1 LNEVSNASSTL
12 ADLPKIGG
20 AAKVCA
26 LIGDPIAHS
35 LSPPIHNAAFRLLGM
50 DFAYVPFRVRTNEL
64 KAAIEGIRSLGVLG
78 VNVTMPHKTRV
89 VPLLDTIERTA
100 LQIGAVN
107 TIVRNNDRLRGYNT
121 DGQAALAV
129 LQSLAGSLPG
139 RRAVILGAGGA
150 ARAIVYYLSK
160 TVESIAILNR
170 TRSKAS
176 SIASKIGELR
186 GITCRSY
193 GLNKARLQR
202 ELGQADLLINTI
214 PPDAFARL
222 GRILIQERLVRQ
234 DMVVFDVNYEP
245 KNDFLANA
253 KLAGAKA
260 TDGLD
265 MLVRQAALSFTL
277 WTGREAPIDVM
288 REAAIEARATW

>member
-1 LNEVSNASSTL
+1 LNKVSKASAVL
-12 ADLPKIGG
+12 ASLPKISG
-20 AAKVCA
+20 AARVCA
-26 LIGDPIAHS
+26 VIGDPIAHS
-35 LSPPIHNAAFRLLGM
+35 LSPAIHNAAFRSLGM
-50 DFAYVPFRVRTNEL
+50 DLMYVPFRVRANEL

-89 VPLLDTIERTA
+89 VPLLDAIEKTA

-107 TIVRNNDRLRGYNT
+107 TIVRNDGRLRGYNT

-129 LQSLAGSLPG
+129 LQSLARSLRG

-170 TRSKAS
+170 TRSKGS
-176 SIASKIGELR
+176 SIASKIARLR

-193 GLNKARLQR
+193 GLSKASLER
-202 ELGQADLLINTI
+202 ELGQADLLVNTI
-214 PPDAFARL
+214 PADAFARL
-222 GRILIQERLVRQ
+222 GNILIQERLVRE

-245 KNDFLANA
+245 KNDFLVNA

-277 WTGREAPIDVM
+277 WTGREAPIDIM
-288 REAAIEARATW
+288 REAAIQARATS

>member
-1 LNEVSNASSTL
+1 LNKVSKASAVL
-12 ADLPKIGG
+12 ASLPKISG
-20 AAKVCA
+20 AARVCA
-26 LIGDPIAHS
+26 VIGDPIAHS
-35 LSPPIHNAAFRLLGM
+35 LSPAIHNAAFRSLGM
-50 DFAYVPFRVRTNEL
+50 DLVYVPFRVRANEL

-89 VPLLDTIERTA
+89 VPLLDAIEKTA

-107 TIVRNNDRLRGYNT
+107 TIVRNDGRLRGYNT

-129 LQSLAGSLPG
+129 LQSLARSLRG

-170 TRSKAS
+170 TRSKGS
-176 SIASKIGELR
+176 SIASKIARLR

-193 GLNKARLQR
+193 GLSKASLER
-202 ELGQADLLINTI
+202 ELGQADLLVNTI
-214 PPDAFARL
+214 PADAFARL
-222 GRILIQERLVRQ
+222 GNILIQERLVRE

-245 KNDFLANA
+245 KNDFLVNA

-277 WTGREAPIDVM
+277 WTGREAPIDIM
-288 REAAIEARATW
+288 REAAIQARATS

>member
-1 LNEVSNASSTL
+1 LNKVSKASAVL
-12 ADLPKIGG
+12 ASLPKISG
-20 AAKVCA
+20 AARVCA
-26 LIGDPIAHS
+26 VIGDPIAHS
-35 LSPPIHNAAFRLLGM
+35 LSPAIHNAAFRSLGM
-50 DFAYVPFRVRTNEL
+50 DLVYVPFRVRANEL

-89 VPLLDTIERTA
+89 VPLLDAIEKTA

-107 TIVRNNDRLRGYNT
+107 TIVRNDGRLRGYNT

-129 LQSLAGSLPG
+129 LQSLARSLRG

-170 TRSKAS
+170 TRSKGS
-176 SIASKIGELR
+176 SIASKIARLR

-193 GLNKARLQR
+193 GLSKASLER
-202 ELGQADLLINTI
+202 ELGQADLLVNTI
-214 PPDAFARL
+214 PADAFARL
-222 GRILIQERLVRQ
+222 GNILIQERLVRE

-245 KNDFLANA
+245 KNDFLVNA

-277 WTGREAPIDVM
+277 WTGREAPIDIM
-288 REAAIEARATW
+288 REAAMQARATW

>member
-1 LNEVSNASSTL
+1 LNEVSKASAVL
-12 ADLPKIGG
+12 ASLPKISG

-35 LSPPIHNAAFRLLGM
+35 LSPPIHNAAFRSLGM
-50 DFAYVPFRVRTNEL
+50 DFVYVPFRVRTNEL
-64 KAAIEGIRSLGVLG
+64 KAAIEGIRSLGILG
-78 VNVTMPHKTRV
+78 VNVTIPHKTRV
-89 VPLLDTIERTA
+89 LPLLDASERTA

-107 TIVRNNDRLRGYNT
+107 TIVRNDDRLRGYNT

-129 LQSLAGSLPG
+129 LQSLAGSLLG

-160 TVESIAILNR
+160 KVESIAILNR

-176 SIASKIGELR
+176 SIASKIARLR
-186 GITCRSY
+186 GITSRSY
-193 GLNKARLQR
+193 GLNKASLQR

-214 PPDAFARL
+214 PADAFARL
-222 GRILIQERLVRQ
+222 GNILIQEQLVRQ
-234 DMVVFDVNYEP
+234 DMVVFDVNYKP
-245 KNDFLANA
+245 KNDFLINA

-277 WTGREAPIDVM
+277 WTGREAPIDIM
-288 REAAIEARATW
+288 REAAIQARATS

>member
-1 LNEVSNASSTL
+1 MNKVSKASAVL
-12 ADLPKIGG
+12 ASLPKISG
-20 AAKVCA
+20 AARVCA
-26 LIGDPIAHS
+26 VIGDPIAHS
-35 LSPPIHNAAFRLLGM
+35 LSPAIHNAAFRSLGM
-50 DFAYVPFRVRTNEL
+50 DLVYVPFRVRANEL

-89 VPLLDTIERTA
+89 VPLLDAIEKTA

-107 TIVRNNDRLRGYNT
+107 TIVRNDGRLRGYNT

-129 LQSLAGSLPG
+129 LQSLARSLRG

-170 TRSKAS
+170 TRSKGS
-176 SIASKIGELR
+176 SIASKIARLR

-193 GLNKARLQR
+193 GLSKASLER
-202 ELGQADLLINTI
+202 ELGQADLLVNTI
-214 PPDAFARL
+214 PADAFARL
-222 GRILIQERLVRQ
+222 GNILIQERLVRE

-245 KNDFLANA
+245 KNDFLVNA

-277 WTGREAPIDVM
+277 WTGREAPIDIM
-288 REAAIEARATW
+288 REAAIQARATS

>member
-1 LNEVSNASSTL
+1 
-12 ADLPKIGG
+12 
-20 AAKVCA
+20 
-26 LIGDPIAHS
+26 
-35 LSPPIHNAAFRLLGM
+35 M

-64 KAAIEGIRSLGVLG
+64 KAAIEGIRSLGILG
-78 VNVTMPHKTRV
+78 VNVTIPHKRRV
-89 VPLLDTIERTA
+89 LPLLDAVERTA

-107 TIVRNNDRLRGYNT
+107 TIVRNDCRLRGYNT
-121 DGQAALAV
+121 DGQAALAA
-129 LQSLAGSLPG
+129 LQSLAGSLLG

-170 TRSKAS
+170 TRSRAS
-176 SIASKIGELR
+176 SIASKIARLR
-186 GITCRSY
+186 AITSRSY
-193 GLNKARLQR
+193 GLNKASLQR

-214 PPDAFARL
+214 PADAFARL
-222 GRILIQERLVRQ
+222 GNILIQEQLIRQ
-234 DMVVFDVNYEP
+234 DMVVFDVNYKP
-245 KNDFLANA
+245 KNDFLVNA

-260 TDGLD
+260 IDGLD

-288 REAAIEARATW
+288 REAAIEARATL

>member
-1 LNEVSNASSTL
+1 MNEVSKASAVL
-12 ADLPKIGG
+12 ASLPKISG

-35 LSPPIHNAAFRLLGM
+35 LSPPIHNAAFRSLGL

-64 KAAIEGIRSLGVLG
+64 KAAIEGIRSLGILG
-78 VNVTMPHKTRV
+78 VNVTIPHKTRV
-89 VPLLDTIERTA
+89 LPLLDAIERTA

-107 TIVRNNDRLRGYNT
+107 TIVRNDGRLRGYNT

-139 RRAVILGAGGA
+139 RRAVILGTGGA

-160 TVESIAILNR
+160 TVESIAMLNR
-170 TRSKAS
+170 TRSKGS
-176 SIASKIGELR
+176 SIASKIARLR

-193 GLNKARLQR
+193 GLNKASLQR

-214 PPDAFARL
+214 PADAFARL
-222 GRILIQERLVRQ
+222 GSILIQEGLVRQ
-234 DMVVFDVNYEP
+234 DMVVFDVNYKP
-245 KNDFLANA
+245 KNAFLVDA

-260 TDGLD
+260 IDGLE

-288 REAAIEARATW
+288 REAAIQARTTW

>member
-1 LNEVSNASSTL
+1 MGQ
-12 ADLPKIGG
+12 PRIGA

-26 LIGDPIAHS
+26 VIGDPIAHS
-35 LSPPIHNAAFRLLGM
+35 LSPAIHNAAFRSLGM
-50 DFAYVPFRVRTNEL
+50 DLVYVPFRVRANEL

-89 VPLLDTIERTA
+89 VPLLDAIEKTA

-107 TIVRNNDRLRGYNT
+107 TIVRNDGRLRGYNT

-129 LQSLAGSLPG
+129 LQSLAGSLSG

-150 ARAIVYYLSK
+150 ARAIVYYLSE
-160 TVESIAILNR
+160 TVGSIAILNR

-176 SIASKIGELR
+176 SIASKIARLR
-186 GITCRSY
+186 AITCRSY
-193 GLNKARLQR
+193 GLNKASLQR

-214 PPDAFARL
+214 PADAFARL
-222 GRILIQERLVRQ
+222 GSILIQEQLIRQ
-234 DMVVFDVNYEP
+234 DMVVFDVNYKP
-245 KNDFLANA
+245 KNDFLVNA

-260 TDGLD
+260 IDGLD